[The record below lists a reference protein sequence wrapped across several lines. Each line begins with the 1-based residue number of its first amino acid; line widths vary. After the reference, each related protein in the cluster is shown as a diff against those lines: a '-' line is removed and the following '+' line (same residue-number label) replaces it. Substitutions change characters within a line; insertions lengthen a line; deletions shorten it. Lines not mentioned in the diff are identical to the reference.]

1 MQTLQLENQ
10 ATKLNFVFYNI
21 IKVATPLP
29 QKDSNKTG
37 QKCKG
42 AQFLLKNNRRYQK
55 DQAGMGKKKLR

>member
-29 QKDSNKTG
+29 QKDSKNVKVPNFYLKTTEDTRRRNKTK
-37 QKCKG
+37 Q
-42 AQFLLKNNRRYQK
+42 AWVRRN
-55 DQAGMGKKKLR
+55 